1 MSRHT
6 FMTRWTQIVAVSA
19 VLFVPFTGSHAEPIP
34 LVAASSAAPGSTIR
48 EHFVAF
54 EHTIKRT
61 FDGDIEVTLLVD
73 GETGS
78 EETSLASLR
87 RGRVHFSVMSVAA
100 ASTVVPE
107 LALLMSPYLFN
118 SDEEADYVLDNF
130 LLEPFTE
137 LFAKKGVVLVRWV
150 DSGWAVIYGQKP
162 ILWPR
167 DAAGY
172 RMRAASA
179 LTAQKFLDAV
189 DADVIPLPFADII
202 PALQTG
208 LIDGGATSP
217 FMYLVGGLYE
227 HAKELTLTRHA
238 LNPGTVI
245 ANKSWFDALSKK
257 NQHAV
262 VRAYAPSA
270 ILRVETRTQTCEAY
284 NILRSLGVNVHE
296 PSYDQR
302 QAWKT
307 FAERTHGDVVRK
319 IGGRAAKIYDTIIA
333 GKIAF
338 AATGVIA
345 VSPCG

>member
-1 MSRHT
+1 MI
-6 FMTRWTQIVAVSA
+6 RWIQIIVAAALV
-19 VLFVPFTGSHAEPIP
+19 FVPVVSPHAEPTV
-34 LVAASSAAPGSTIR
+34 LVAASSAAPGTTIR
-48 EHFVAF
+48 DHFVTF
-54 EHTIKRT
+54 EETINRT
-61 FDGDIEVTLLVD
+61 FDGDLDVTLLVD

-100 ASTVVPE
+100 ASTVVAE

-130 LLEPFTE
+130 LIEPFTE

-179 LTAQKFLDAV
+179 LTAQKFLKAV
-189 DADVIPLPFADII
+189 DADVIPLPFSDVI

-208 LIDGGATSP
+208 LINGGATSP
-217 FMYLVGGLYE
+217 FMYLVGGVHE

-245 ANKSWFDALSKK
+245 ANKPWFDALSKK

-262 VRAYAPSA
+262 VQAYAPSV
-270 ILRVETRTQTCEAY
+270 ILRAKTRAQTCEAY
-284 NILRSLGVNVHE
+284 NILRNLGVNIHE
-296 PSYDQR
+296 PSYNQR

-307 FAERTHGDVVRK
+307 SAGRTHRDVVSK
-319 IGGRAAKIYDTIIA
+319 IGGRAAEIYDTIIA
-333 GKIAF
+333 GKTAF

-345 VSPCG
+345 VPPCG